1 MNADLYLRKS
11 IDLGISDPYYSDAVN
26 LYSKAKVLTEI
37 INNPVPFTPK
47 SVSGIST
54 EREYVC
60 CVFSPYYDPNLIKDK
75 EKLNFIPKRTIENA
89 VEDLCEAFR
98 QNKFK
103 NTFSEDIYFNIN
115 RMKNINAK

>member
-1 MNADLYLRKS
+1 MVK
-11 IDLGISDPYYSDAVN
+11 
-26 LYSKAKVLTEI
+26 KVVENQFSEKKNIEI
-37 INNPVPFTPK
+37 IKENSSDNRSYHINSDK
-47 SVSGIST
+47 I
-54 EREYVC
+54 
-60 CVFSPYYDPNLIKDK
+60 K
-75 EKLNFIPKRTIENA
+75 EKLNFIPKRTIEKA